1 MGSSVDV
8 AERGRLILVDD
19 EPVILNLL
27 ASVFEEDP
35 YNVVACADGAA
46 ALAAMEAGGVDV
58 LLTDKNLPDI
68 SGLELIRHARRI
80 QPDAQCIVLTGY
92 ASLDTVLAAMQLEAF
107 DYIVKP
113 PKDIFDIRR
122 KVKQAFEKIA
132 LGRENQRLLV
142 SLKER
147 NEELETTLEELRE
160 VQAELIQSEKL
171 AGLGTLAAGIAHE
184 ISSPLFGVMGLA
196 EAILEEPDRGL
207 VEGYARE
214 IVDYSRQIK
223 EIVLQL
229 SGYSR
234 SAASEYHT
242 TVELPRVIEDATRLV
257 VRSLGFDPTAV
268 SLDFGAGAHDLSHDW
283 SRGIDARPGADL
295 LVQARTS
302 EVQQIFVNLVK
313 NAIEAS
319 LERHGDSHLGRV
331 AVAAGRSDKWVWASV
346 HDNGPGIADDLQ
358 KAIFDPFFTTKPP
371 GRGTGLGLNIVYR
384 ILTKYRG
391 TIHVESRM
399 GEGTTFTVRFP
410 TEPAAD

>member
-1 MGSSVDV
+1 MDL
-8 AERGRLILVDD
+8 AERGRLVIVDD

-27 ASVFEEDP
+27 TSIFEDDP
-35 YNVVACADGAA
+35 WTIVACSDGSSAV
-46 ALAAMEAGGVDV
+46 AAMESGGVDV
-58 LLTDKNLPDI
+58 LLTDKNLPDL

-80 QPDAQCIVLTGY
+80 QPDSQSIVLTGY

-113 PKDIFDIRR
+113 PKDIFDVRR
-122 KVKQAFEKIA
+122 KVGQAFEKIA

-142 SLKER
+142 SLQER
-147 NEELETTLEELRE
+147 NEELEVALEELRE

-196 EAILEEPDRGL
+196 EAIIEEQRRDL
-207 VEGYARE
+207 VEGYAHE

-234 SAASEYHT
+234 SANSEYHT
-242 TVELPRVIEDATRLV
+242 TVELPRVIEEATRLV
-257 VRSLGFDPTAV
+257 VRSLGFDPAAV
-268 SLDFGAGAHDLSHDW
+268 SIDVGAGPLDFAQDWHRGSFGMEAGHA
-283 SRGIDARPGADL
+283 ADL

-302 EVQQIFVNLVK
+302 EVQQVFVNLVK
-313 NAIEAS
+313 NAVEAA
-319 LERHGDSHLGRV
+319 LERHGDSRAGRV
-331 AVAAGRSDKWVWASV
+331 VVSVGRSDRWVWAAV
-346 HDNGPGIADDLQ
+346 QDNGNGIPEELQ

-391 TIHVESRM
+391 TIQVESRLK
-399 GEGTTFTVRFP
+399 EGTTFTVRFP
-410 TEPAAD
+410 TEPAAA

>member
-1 MGSSVDV
+1 VDV
-8 AERGRLILVDD
+8 AERGRLVIVDD

-27 ASVFEEDP
+27 TSVFEEDP
-35 YNVVACADGAA
+35 WTVVSCGDGAA
-46 ALAAMEAGGVDV
+46 ALAAMESGGVDV

-92 ASLDTVLAAMQLEAF
+92 ASLDTVLAAMQLEAY

-122 KVKQAFEKIA
+122 KVGQAFEKIA

-142 SLKER
+142 SLRER
-147 NEELETTLEELRE
+147 NEELEAALDELRE

-196 EAILEEPDRGL
+196 EAILEEQSREL

-257 VRSLGFDPTAV
+257 VRSLGFDPLAV
-268 SLDFGAGAHDLSHDW
+268 TLDFGVGSADLAHDW
-283 SRGIDARPGADL
+283 TRGGAGFDARPGADL

-313 NAIEAS
+313 NAIEAA
-319 LERHGDSHLGRV
+319 LERHPDDHAGRV
-331 AVAAGRSDKWVWASV
+331 VVTAGRSDKWVWAAV
-346 HDNGPGIADDLQ
+346 RDNGNGIREDLQ

-391 TIHVESRM
+391 TIQVESRL

>member
-1 MGSSVDV
+1 MDV
-8 AERGRLILVDD
+8 AERGRLIVVDD

-27 ASVFEEDP
+27 SSIFEEDP
-35 YNVVACADGAA
+35 WTVVACADGAS
-46 ALAAMEAGGVDV
+46 ALSAMEGGGVDV

-68 SGLELIRHARRI
+68 SGLELIRHARRM

-132 LGRENQRLLV
+132 LGRENQRLLIT
-142 SLKER
+142 LRER
-147 NEELETTLEELRE
+147 NEELEAALEELRE

-196 EAILEEPDRGL
+196 EAILDEQDREL

-234 SAASEYHT
+234 SASSEYHT
-242 TVELPRVIEDATRLV
+242 TVELSRVIEDATRLV
-257 VRSLGFDPTAV
+257 VRSLGFDPAAV
-268 SLDFGAGAHDLSHDW
+268 TLDFGGSPTDLSHDW
-283 SRGIDARPGADL
+283 GRAGGGDNRAGADL

-319 LERHGDSHLGRV
+319 LERHGDTHAGRV
-331 AVAAGRSDKWVWASV
+331 LVTAGRSDKWVWAAV
-346 HDNGPGIADDLQ
+346 TDNGDGIREELQ

-391 TIHVESRM
+391 TIGVESRL

-410 TEPAAD
+410 TESAGD